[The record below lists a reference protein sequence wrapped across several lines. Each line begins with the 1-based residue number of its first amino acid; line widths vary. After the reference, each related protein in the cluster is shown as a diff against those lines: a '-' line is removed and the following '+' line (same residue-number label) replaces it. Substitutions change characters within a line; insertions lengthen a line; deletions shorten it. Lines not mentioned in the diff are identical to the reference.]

1 MISRPVQARP
11 DLTRHGS
18 PQRLSLHISEM
29 AFLFP
34 SLRSAVASSSNSSA
48 ASSSSSCRALLR
60 PTFLVP
66 PVVASSGTTA
76 TYGQSRGIKFAPKR
90 TKHGMN
96 AMKGR
101 VPIHIGG
108 STKGT
113 TLAYGGEYGIR
124 ATNGVRIKAKQL
136 EAAYEALRRKM
147 KPFKGVEI
155 IMRVFPDR
163 PVTAKVSCC
172 RAIVSNHYVRL
183 AC

>member
-1 MISRPVQARP
+1 MS
-11 DLTRHGS
+11 
-18 PQRLSLHISEM
+18 
-29 AFLFP
+29 FLLP
-34 SLRSAVASSSNSSA
+34 SLRSVA
-48 ASSSSSCRALLR
+48 ASSSVLTAAGSSSSSSTCRALLR
-60 PTFLVP
+60 PSFLASPTFSPSAPTSV
-66 PVVASSGTTA
+66 G
-76 TYGQSRGIKFAPKR
+76 GQSRGIKFAPKR

-101 VPIHIGG
+101 VPIHTGG

-147 KPFKGVEI
+147 KAFKGVEI

-163 PVTAKVSCC
+163 PVTAKVRYMLS
-172 RAIVSNHYVRL
+172 
-183 AC
+183 